1 MIGKK
6 GFIVPFYKGNDKPQ
20 TSTDSYRPI
29 SLLPGF
35 HKVFEKVLISRLNLI
50 LHESVFPNCQQ
61 QGFPNYLGCLTASFN
76 FIHEPIFH
84 NLELCSKV
92 FVASLDSRKLFDT
105 IWRIG
110 LMYKLH

>member
-35 HKVFEKVLISRLNLI
+35 HKVFEKVLISRLNKGNNKITELRTI
-50 LHESVFPNCQQ
+50 LQRESQN
-61 QGFPNYLGCLTASFN
+61 S
-76 FIHEPIFH
+76 
-84 NLELCSKV
+84 
-92 FVASLDSRKLFDT
+92 
-105 IWRIG
+105 
-110 LMYKLH
+110 